1 MKTQATALGH
11 PIHPMLIVFPLGLFP
26 VAVIFDLIYWFGGHN
41 PRWAEISYWII
52 AAGILGALLAAVFGL
67 IDWLKIPDGTRAKT
81 IGLVHG
87 LTNVIVAGLFIVSWL
102 LRRPNP
108 TAPDGLD
115 ILLGVIA
122 VLLALFA
129 GWLGGELVYRLNMGV
144 DEGAH
149 LDAPN
154 SLSGRAA
161 SDSVRGVRRV

>member
-1 MKTQATALGH
+1 MKAQATFLGH
-11 PIHPMLIVFPLGLFP
+11 AVHPMLIVFPLGLFP
-26 VAVIFDLIYWFGGHN
+26 VAVIFDLIYWFGSHN
-41 PRWAEISYWII
+41 PRWAEISYWVI

-81 IGLVHG
+81 IGLAPGPTH
-87 LTNVIVAGLFIVSWL
+87 VIVAGLFIVSWL